1 MPKAYT
7 IAEFEILDAA
17 AQTELGPAMTKAQA
31 AAGGRPFGTA
41 AGKITARTG
50 TPPQR
55 IAITEWDSVAKAD
68 AFRESA
74 EYKKLEPLMAK
85 AIKLTRLYVVE
96 VA

>member
-1 MPKAYT
+1 MPKTYT
-7 IAEFEILDAA
+7 VAEFEILDAA
-17 AQTELGPAMTKAQA
+17 AQAEFGKAMTAAQS
-31 AAGGRPFGTA
+31 AAGGRSLGTA

-55 IAITEWDSVAKAD
+55 IAITEWDSTAKAD

-85 AIKLTRLYVVE
+85 AIKLARLYVVE
-96 VA
+96 VS